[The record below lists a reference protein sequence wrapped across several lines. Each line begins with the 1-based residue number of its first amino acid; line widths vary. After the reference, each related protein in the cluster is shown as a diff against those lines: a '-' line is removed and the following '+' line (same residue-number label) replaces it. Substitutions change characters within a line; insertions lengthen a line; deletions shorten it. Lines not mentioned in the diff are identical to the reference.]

1 MRIVCERADGPWNE
15 VLGFRGVRICVSAER
30 QYRWEKPRQGPSA
43 LPRREVRLVRSAVVA
58 RYGATFRFGH
68 AVAVEAVGPDS
79 VRIGVR
85 LPFCSV
91 RSGFSHGAGA
101 VSYMLLEPSALV
113 GCGSQ
118 SRPRDYAVGDTIPVM
133 ACTAGIPKTAEHGGQ
148 RLERFCATIRLVP
161 ATGTISTASGIASG
175 TRSVRPIDPRWPV
188 PCVCGARS
196 CAERAESGMSV
207 GAVRLDAVKM
217 FREFFFLLSLP
228 NLRLKHAVR

>member
-133 ACTAGIPKTAEHGGQ
+133 ACTAGIPKTAE
-148 RLERFCATIRLVP
+148 
-161 ATGTISTASGIASG
+161 TGTISTASGIASG